1 MATNIKDLAT
11 QFQGFQTMMKQDL
24 DELANF
30 KCWRGA
36 VDESMGVLMNKMD
49 VAATRLLRLEHA
61 LPPPPPNGPEGV
73 IDPNTALQPS
83 TWPSVSSS
91 PQPHNQEVSGGVLGG
106 LPRLASG
113 LNLDSALC
121 GLEGDHEM
129 GTHHSLCIRWSFP
142 S

>member
-49 VAATRLLRLEHA
+49 VAATRLLRLPAPDAGHRRFC
-61 LPPPPPNGPEGV
+61 
-73 IDPNTALQPS
+73 
-83 TWPSVSSS
+83 
-91 PQPHNQEVSGGVLGG
+91 
-106 LPRLASG
+106 PRVP
-113 LNLDSALC
+113 
-121 GLEGDHEM
+121 
-129 GTHHSLCIRWSFP
+129 RW
-142 S
+142 